1 MKIRVYVADDHAM
14 IRDGLRALLESH
26 GDIEVVGGAGDGRQA
41 VVEAKRL
48 QPDIVLMDISMPGL
62 NGIEA
67 AALLREAAPKA
78 RVIMLSMH
86 ANSEHLFRALQ
97 AGARGYVLK
106 NSAGAELADAVRG
119 VHAGKRHFSP
129 KVAEILVEGYVRE
142 ERTVSPMQ
150 ALSKREREIL
160 QLVAEGRTSAQI
172 ADALSLSPKTVDTYR
187 SRLMQKIGVTD
198 MVGLVKFAIL
208 HGVTPL
214 E

>member
-14 IRDGLRALLESH
+14 IRDGLRALLESQ

-86 ANSEHLFRALQ
+86 ANSEHLFRALH

-106 NSAGAELADAVRG
+106 NSAGAELTDAVRE
-119 VHAGKRHFSP
+119 VYAGKRHFSP

-150 ALSKREREIL
+150 ALSTREREIL

>member
-86 ANSEHLFRALQ
+86 ANSEHLFRALH

-106 NSAGAELADAVRG
+106 NSAGAELADAVRE

-142 ERTVSPMQ
+142 ERVASPMQ
-150 ALSKREREIL
+150 ALSAREREIL

>member
-26 GDIEVVGGAGDGRQA
+26 GDIEVIGGAGDGRQA

-86 ANSEHLFRALQ
+86 ANSEHLFRALH

-106 NSAGAELADAVRG
+106 NSAGAELADAVRE

-142 ERTVSPMQ
+142 ERVASPMQ
-150 ALSKREREIL
+150 ALSAREREIL